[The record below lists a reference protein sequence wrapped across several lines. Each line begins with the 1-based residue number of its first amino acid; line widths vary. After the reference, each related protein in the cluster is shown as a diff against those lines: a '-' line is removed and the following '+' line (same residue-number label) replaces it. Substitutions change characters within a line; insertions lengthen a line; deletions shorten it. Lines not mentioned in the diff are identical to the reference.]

1 MASDYM
7 DDDIERLRREDE
19 QRGKR
24 RPPLDEDKLRVRREM
39 EKRYR
44 DILQAMT
51 WKEVTDALGL
61 KPGTPEHD
69 DLYRTW
75 REYQQARV
83 EAEKKLPQRGLG
95 KPQAYAPARPGGGG
109 PSNLA

>member
-1 MASDYM
+1 MASDYK
-7 DDDIERLRREDE
+7 DDDIDRVKREEE

-24 RPPLDEDKLRVRREM
+24 RPPPDEDKLRARREM

-75 REYQQARV
+75 REYQQARA
-83 EAEKKLPQRGLG
+83 EAEKKPRRQGPG
-95 KPQAYAPARPGGGG
+95 RP
-109 PSNLA
+109 

>member
-1 MASDYM
+1 MTSDYK
-7 DDDIERLRREDE
+7 DDDINRVKREEE

-24 RPPLDEDKLRVRREM
+24 RPLPDEDKLKAQREI
-39 EKRYR
+39 EKQWR

-51 WKEVTDALGL
+51 WKEVTDRLGL

-75 REYQQARV
+75 REFQQVRV
-83 EAEKKLPQRGLG
+83 EAEKKLRRRGPG
-95 KPQAYAPARPGGGG
+95 KP
-109 PSNLA
+109 

>member
-1 MASDYM
+1 MASDYE
-7 DDDIERLRREDE
+7 DDDIGRVRREEE

-24 RPPLDEDKLRVRREM
+24 RQPPDQDKVKARREL
-39 EKRYR
+39 EKQWR
-44 DILQAMT
+44 DILQTMT

-75 REYQQARV
+75 REYQQARA
-83 EAEKKLPQRGLG
+83 EAEKKLRRRWPG
-95 KPQAYAPARPGGGG
+95 KP
-109 PSNLA
+109 